1 MGDGIAQA
9 WLGHAAFKDGEGRE
23 LTVRRLPN
31 FFETFPVILTDKDGI
46 VRAYSLPA
54 RGIEVQL

>member
-1 MGDGIAQA
+1 
-9 WLGHAAFKDGEGRE
+9 LGHAAFKDGEGRE

-46 VRAYSLPA
+46 VRADTLP